1 MQKGAEVYA
10 IPYDDTGYP
19 EHAVIIMSDEILRVL
34 EKTGIK

>member
-19 EHAVIIMSDEILRVL
+19 EHAVKSMSDEILRAL
-34 EKTGIK
+34 EKKN